1 MKTTWR
7 DPASLSLSCFRFHS
21 SMYSVEVIK
30 PCHFWRLLS
39 LTSHASV
46 SISYVLITISTMSLP
61 TSHASVSISYVLIT
75 MSMISLMIS
84 SVMSS
89 VSTYNEYVHIY
100 ILFITISYKD
110 FKGLKHSSIQPNII
124 HRHHNPHV
132 KSVGVG
138 LSTFFAKNKK

>member
-21 SMYSVEVIK
+21 SMYRVEVIK
-30 PCHFWRLLS
+30 LCHFWRLLS

-46 SISYVLITISTMSLP
+46 SILYVLITTSLMFLPTSHASVSILYVLITTSMMSLP

-89 VSTYNEYVHIY
+89 VSTYNEDVHIY
-100 ILFITISYKD
+100 ILFITIKLQR
-110 FKGLKHSSIQPNII
+110 F
-124 HRHHNPHV
+124 
-132 KSVGVG
+132 
-138 LSTFFAKNKK
+138 